1 METTMLHEEYIGSYA
16 EGQSKRH
23 VMPGT
28 LKGDFAAG
36 QEDSPRVGTVQPVGD
51 FAAGEEEYP
60 TDPTTLRGDFAR
72 GQREEP
78 LK

>member
-1 METTMLHEEYIGSYA
+1 MLHETYIGSYA
-16 EGQSKRH
+16 EGQSERH

-51 FAAGEEEYP
+51 FAAGEEEHP
-60 TDPTTLRGDFAR
+60 TDSTTLRGDFAR
-72 GQREEP
+72 GQREET
-78 LK
+78 LE